1 MKRFFFALILSAA
14 VCFSVSARAAPS
26 AQAAIL
32 IDGRNGYTVF
42 ESNDDLELPMA
53 STTKIM
59 TALLTLEAAEVF
71 DEAVLITPEMISV
84 EGSSMGLHEG
94 WQVRLSSLAAGMLL
108 ASGNDA
114 ANAAAIA
121 LGGTPENFAGLM
133 NERARLM
140 GLSHTRFV
148 TSSGLDDPD
157 HYSSAR
163 ELAALAREAMKNERF
178 AALVKSRTAQ
188 VEILSSKMTLTY
200 ENHNKLLRLCEGCIG
215 VKTGYTKRA
224 GRCLVSCCKRG
235 GIRLFAVTLNAPDD

>member
-114 ANAAAIA
+114 ANAAA
-121 LGGTPENFAGLM
+121 
-133 NERARLM
+133 M

-148 TSSGLDDPD
+148 TPSGLAAPD